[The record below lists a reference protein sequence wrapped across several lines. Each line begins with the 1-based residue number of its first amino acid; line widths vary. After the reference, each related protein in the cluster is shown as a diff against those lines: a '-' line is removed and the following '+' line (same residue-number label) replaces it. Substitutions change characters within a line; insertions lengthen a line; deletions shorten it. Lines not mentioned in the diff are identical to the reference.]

1 MFLFVYMCKY
11 PHCFKFTARMRNP
24 LKQIEL
30 ISRETYIQTL
40 HFSNE
45 IQIFK
50 LQICDV
56 SKKILHLRDKFG

>member
-56 SKKILHLRDKFG
+56 